1 MTDRNAPARAIA
13 LIMVATAF
21 IAMTTLLAKA
31 VGGPHLGTPLH
42 PLQVSHGRFLFAL
55 MLIGTLCAVRRQQV
69 RDVHWGW
76 HALRTTFG
84 WGGATL
90 MFAAAARMP
99 LSDATAISFLSPVFA
114 MLLAIP
120 LLGEKVGP
128 VRWTAAG
135 FALVGMLI
143 LLRPTAGAIQPAAML
158 ALCAAVSMGAEAIFI
173 KRLSGSEPP
182 LQVLLINN
190 SLGLCIATLAV
201 LPVWQMPSTEQ
212 WAGLAGIGVAMALAQ
227 ICYVNAMRMA
237 DASFV
242 VPFTYATLIWA
253 ALYDAAVF
261 GVIPDLVSW
270 TGAAVIVAGGVL
282 LAWREARRGTPV
294 PPAPLPGDAA
304 PGE

>member
-1 MTDRNAPARAIA
+1 
-13 LIMVATAF
+13 
-21 IAMTTLLAKA
+21 
-31 VGGPHLGTPLH
+31 
-42 PLQVSHGRFLFAL
+42 
-55 MLIGTLCAVRRQQV
+55 
-69 RDVHWGW
+69 
-76 HALRTTFG
+76 
-84 WGGATL
+84 
-90 MFAAAARMP
+90 
-99 LSDATAISFLSPVFA
+99 
-114 MLLAIP
+114 
-120 LLGEKVGP
+120 

-135 FALVGMLI
+135 FALVGMMI

-253 ALYDAAVF
+253 ALYDAAIF

-270 TGAAVIVAGGVL
+270 LGAAVIVAGGVL